1 MIAIITVLAAFPLGF
16 FLQSRLAA
24 FTVYAVAYLWAF
36 TFQTLYLLLDSLNGG
51 KAPAF
56 EVDEF
61 PLSYG
66 VVTLVI
72 FRVGLGALN
81 LGRWVKTRR
90 TGSAARGV
98 ARISSPGSVG

>member
-1 MIAIITVLAAFPLGF
+1 MIAIITVLAAFPLGYF
-16 FLQSRLAA
+16 VGSRLAA

-51 KAPAF
+51 NAPAF

-61 PLSYG
+61 PLAYG

-72 FRVGLGALN
+72 FLVGLGVLN
-81 LGRWVKTRR
+81 LGRWVRSR
-90 TGSAARGV
+90 HTGVAARTE
-98 ARISSPGSVG
+98 ATVG

>member
-1 MIAIITVLAAFPLGF
+1 MIAIITVLAAFPLGY
-16 FLQSRLAA
+16 FLSNRLAA
-24 FTVYAVAYLWAF
+24 FTIYAVAYLWAF

-66 VVTLVI
+66 LVALAI
-72 FRVGLGALN
+72 FFVGLGVLN
-81 LGRWVKTRR
+81 LGRWVRGRR
-90 TGSAARGV
+90 AGV
-98 ARISSPGSVG
+98 APVSSPASAG